1 MMQALRFSSLIQKG
15 STGRDETNH
24 FKIPLIVQ
32 RQNRYKMGARE
43 QLEIKIQGKRNDEPL
58 TPATYD
64 IRELKELLEHVDL
77 LMDRKGDKESLVSL
91 EMREG
96 SVVSSFM
103 APRSKVVT
111 LQDVFDQLS
120 EGFSISGMPDSV
132 VKVLKF
138 LQTKAKQKDWS
149 FGLTTSLDEG
159 SELVIDR
166 NTRFEEDIDVWVDS
180 EFHLYGKITNAGG
193 KNTSNVHLET
203 EEYGLLTITM
213 DMSMLADFE
222 GNMLYKHFGIRAS
235 GKENI
240 QTGAMDK
247 QSLRGLEIIYY
258 DPTYNE
264 EAMSERIKRSTPH
277 WADVDD
283 SIEWLR
289 NLRGYDEP

>member
-1 MMQALRFSSLIQKG
+1 
-15 STGRDETNH
+15 
-24 FKIPLIVQ
+24 
-32 RQNRYKMGARE
+32 MGARE